1 METSLIF
8 QYAIIGILVL
18 TVIYFSVKKF
28 IKTFTKKKDG
38 NGCDSDCG
46 CS

>member
-18 TVIYFSVKKF
+18 AVIYFAVQKF
-28 IKTFTKKKDG
+28 IKTFSKKKNG
-38 NGCDSDCG
+38 KGCDSDCG